1 MEKSELLELI
11 IDEEDESGVDYIALV
26 DSPAIESQWMA
37 FKKHQFEE
45 TFNDYPES
53 ASNNAKKALRWIDEH
68 KDEINCNFTRVG
80 LSRANQLK
88 NKSKI
93 SWETIG
99 RMASF
104 NRHKKNAE
112 VDKEYKDTPWR
123 DCGYLAWLLWG
134 GTSGI
139 NWAINKMKTKDK
151 YRQDFKI
158 ENEEKRIVSGY
169 FMKADL
175 PIIRLNDKNEKY
187 YVVFR
192 RETIEKIVN
201 KFFKN
206 GLNANVNLMHDN
218 NLQAKGVYV
227 IESLIIDSKRGIK
240 APKGFEDAPDGS
252 WWGSM
257 RVENDEVWNMVKD
270 GTFKGFSVEGMFGQD
285 KTVKYPTNLI
295 KKIRD
300 VVKKYKKK
308 KNNFVSMLVDE
319 NHAII
324 DDRLAYSTKEKA
336 QEISLSIGCDGG
348 YHTHEYEGKTWYM
361 PCESHSEVLYDEK
374 CPKGYK
380 KKNGKCVKI

>member
-1 MEKSELLELI
+1 MENTELLELI
-11 IDEEDESGVDYIALV
+11 IEEEDESGVDYIALV
-26 DSPAIESQWMA
+26 DSPAIESEWMA

-45 TFNDYPES
+45 TFNDYPDS
-53 ASNNAKKALRWIDEH
+53 ASNNAAKAIKYKEENDV
-68 KDEINCNFTRVG
+68 DCGTRVG
-80 LSRANQLK
+80 WTRARQLA
-88 NKSKI
+88 NKEKI

-104 NRHKKNAE
+104 KRHQQN
-112 VDKEYKDTPWR
+112 KDVPYSEG
-123 DCGYLAWLLWG
+123 CGGLMWDAWG
-134 GTSGI
+134 GASGI
-139 NWAINKMKTKDK
+139 NWAIDKMKTKDR

-175 PIIRLNDKNEKY
+175 PIIRLNDQNEKY

-206 GLNANVNLMHDN
+206 GYNANVNLMHDN

-257 RVENDEVWNMVKD
+257 RVESDEIWEMVKD
-270 GTFKGFSVEGMFGQD
+270 GSFRGFSVEGMFGQA
-285 KTVKYPTNLI
+285 KTVKYPVSLI
-295 KKIRD
+295 NKIRD
-300 VVKKYKKK
+300 VIKKYKERKK
-308 KNNFVSMLVDE
+308 
-319 NHAII
+319 
-324 DDRLAYSTKEKA
+324 Y
-336 QEISLSIGCDGG
+336 
-348 YHTHEYEGKTWYM
+348 
-361 PCESHSEVLYDEK
+361 
-374 CPKGYK
+374 
-380 KKNGKCVKI
+380 

>member
-1 MEKSELLELI
+1 MEKSELIELI

-26 DSPAIESQWMA
+26 DNPAIESNWMT
-37 FKKHQFEE
+37 FSKKDIKQKFQ
-45 TFNDYPES
+45 
-53 ASNNAKKALRWIDEH
+53 I
-68 KDEINCNFTRVG
+68 
-80 LSRANQLK
+80 
-88 NKSKI
+88 
-93 SWETIG
+93 
-99 RMASF
+99 
-104 NRHKKNAE
+104 
-112 VDKEYKDTPWR
+112 
-123 DCGYLAWLLWG
+123 
-134 GTSGI
+134 
-139 NWAINKMKTKDK
+139 
-151 YRQDFKI
+151 QD
-158 ENEEKRIVSGY
+158 EEKRIVSGY
-169 FMKADL
+169 FMKSDL

-300 VVKKYKKK
+300 VVKKYK
-308 KNNFVSMLVDE
+308 E
-319 NHAII
+319 N
-324 DDRLAYSTKEKA
+324 LK
-336 QEISLSIGCDGG
+336 
-348 YHTHEYEGKTWYM
+348 
-361 PCESHSEVLYDEK
+361 
-374 CPKGYK
+374 
-380 KKNGKCVKI
+380 

>member
-11 IDEEDESGVDYIALV
+11 IDEEDESGVSMIALV
-26 DSPAIESQWMA
+26 DNPAIESNWMA
-37 FKKHQFEE
+37 FQKHQFEE

-53 ASNNAKKALRWIDEH
+53 ASNNAKKAIKYKEENNVD
-68 KDEINCNFTRVG
+68 CGTRVG
-80 LSRANQLK
+80 WTRARQLA
-88 NKSKI
+88 NKDNI

-104 NRHKKNAE
+104 NRHQQH
-112 VDKEYKDTPWR
+112 KDVPY
-123 DCGYLAWLLWG
+123 DEGCGGLMWDAWG
-134 GTSGI
+134 GASGI

-151 YRQDFKI
+151 YNQQFSIQD
-158 ENEEKRIVSGY
+158 EEKRIVSGY

-206 GLNANVNLMHDN
+206 GYNANVNLMHDN

-227 IESLIIDSKRGIK
+227 IESLIIDSKRGTK
-240 APKGFEDAPDGS
+240 APEGFEDAPDGS
-252 WWGSM
+252 WFGSM
-257 RVENDEVWNMVKD
+257 RVENDEVWQMVKD

-285 KTVKYPTNLI
+285 KTIKYPTNLI

-300 VVKKYKKK
+300 VVKKYKTK

-319 NHAII
+319 DHAII

-336 QEISLSIGCDGG
+336 EEISLSIGCDGG

-361 PCESHSEVLYDEK
+361 PCESHSEALYDEK
-374 CPKGYK
+374 CPKGHK

>member
-26 DSPAIESQWMA
+26 DSPAIESEWMA
-37 FKKHQFEE
+37 FQKHQFEE

-53 ASNNAKKALRWIDEH
+53 ASNNAKKAIKYKEENGSD
-68 KDEINCNFTRVG
+68 CGTRVG
-80 LSRANQLK
+80 WTRARQLA
-88 NKSKI
+88 NKEKI

-104 NRHKKNAE
+104 NRHQQH
-112 VDKEYKDTPWR
+112 KDVPY
-123 DCGYLAWLLWG
+123 DEGCGGLMWDAWG
-134 GTSGI
+134 GASGI
-139 NWAINKMKTKDK
+139 NWAIDKMKTKDK

-336 QEISLSIGCDGG
+336 EEISLSIGCDGG